1 MTEKPQPPLETRS
14 KSQVA
19 LERAKQAL
27 RLVSTNLPHLSGLAR
42 FARLKATR
50 RTPVASVAAS
60 GLVLVNPDVYASV
73 PLLDAAFVLAHELMH
88 LALDTHGRQGN
99 SDPLLVNFAHDYI
112 INDMLYNEL
121 AREPP
126 LGGLFQSGAREQ
138 SLEELVASLGK
149 EIGGGRKRFCW
160 NPRAG
165 KRKAAPDAG
174 GYPLRRALQDAGL
187 VPMDQIETIDRGL
200 ARGDVIPG
208 PREEEFEPGI
218 DPQTRQRLRDQIR
231 REAAKAAS
239 LAEMRKKID
248 EASQPDAPPQ
258 RGEALLRAIRDAYD
272 TPWERA
278 LQRWLDAV
286 APGERTYARPS
297 RRRAQQSNV
306 VLPGRR
312 REGWTLHILLDTSGS
327 MVEILPR
334 ALGAISFFAEGA
346 GVAEVHV
353 LQCDDEVTHDDWV
366 EPEDLAEFRIGGF
379 GGSDMAPGINRLA
392 EDPEVLSAMILTDGF
407 IYYPTIEPP
416 YRLLWVLIGD
426 YNRSFDPLYGEVMEM
441 ELRK

>member
-1 MTEKPQPPLETRS
+1 MQVNPKPPPRETRP
-14 KSQVA
+14 KSQIA

-27 RLVSTNLPHLSGLAR
+27 RLVSANLPHLSGLAR
-42 FARLKATR
+42 LTRLKVTR

-60 GLVLVNPDVYASV
+60 GLVLVNPDVYATV

-138 SLEELVASLGK
+138 SLEELVAKLGN
-149 EIGGGRKRFCW
+149 EVSGRKRFCW

-165 KRKAAPDAG
+165 RRKDAPDSG
-174 GYPLRRALQDAGL
+174 GFPLRRALQDAGL
-187 VPMDQIETIDRGL
+187 VPRDQIETLDPGL

-208 PREEEFEPGI
+208 PREDEFEPEI
-218 DPQTRQRLRDQIR
+218 DSKTRQRLRDQVR

-248 EASQPDAPPQ
+248 DASKPDVPPQ

-286 APGERTYARPS
+286 APGERSYVRPS

-312 REGWTLHILLDTSGS
+312 REGWALHILLDTSGS
-327 MVEILPR
+327 MVEVLPR

-353 LQCDDEVTHDDWV
+353 LQCDEEVTHDDWV

-392 EDPEVLSAMILTDGF
+392 EDPEIQSAMILTDGY
-407 IYYPTIEPP
+407 IYYPTLEPH

-426 YNRSFDPLYGEVMEM
+426 RNRSFDPSYGEVMEM
-441 ELRK
+441 ELSR

>member
-1 MTEKPQPPLETRS
+1 MNEKPKPPRDTRS
-14 KSQVA
+14 KTQIA

-27 RLVSTNLPHLSGLAR
+27 RLVSANLPHLSGLAR
-42 FARLKATR
+42 LARLKVSR

-60 GLVLVNPDVYASV
+60 GLVLVNPDVYAGV

-126 LGGLFQSGAREQ
+126 LGGLFRSGAREQ
-138 SLEELVASLGK
+138 SLEELVASLGN
-149 EIGGGRKRFCW
+149 EVSGRKRFCW

-165 KRKAAPDAG
+165 KRKAAPDSG
-174 GYPLRRALQDAGL
+174 GFPLRRALQDAGL
-187 VPMDQIETIDRGL
+187 VPRDHIETLDPSL

-208 PREEEFEPGI
+208 PREDEFEPEL
-218 DPQTRQRLRDQIR
+218 DPQTRKRFRDQIR

-248 EASQPDAPPQ
+248 AASQPDAPPQ
-258 RGEALLRAIRDAYD
+258 RGEAMLRAIRDAYD

-286 APGERTYARPS
+286 APGERSYDRPS

-327 MVEILPR
+327 MVEVLPR

-353 LQCDDEVTHDDWV
+353 LQCDEEVTHDDWV
-366 EPEDLAEFRIGGF
+366 EPEDLTEFRIGGF
-379 GGSDMAPGINRLA
+379 GGSDMAPGIIRLA
-392 EDPEVLSAMILTDGF
+392 EDPEILSAMVLTDGY
-407 IYYPTIEPP
+407 IYYPTLEPP

-426 YNRSFDPLYGEVMEM
+426 RNRSFEPPYGEVIEM
-441 ELRK
+441 ELSR